1 LKSLQGLEDEAPLSA
16 AILGLAEAAPR
27 RWDRLPIWPLP
38 SAVAAETSVG
48 SITGLEVSNVHPGFR
63 MNTNLVRTPTA
74 ATAAAARSAT
84 AATATAPVP
93 AETAPATAAR
103 RATSTRTASTS
114 KRSASTALTRLGFIN
129 CKGRTSHILAVQS
142 RYCGL
147 GLVLIRHLDEAETP
161 GPPGKI
167 VLDDLCRIDITKA
180 FESFTQFFLGGL
192 CRQIPNV
199 NVHVFFFSFRKG

>member
-1 LKSLQGLEDEAPLSA
+1 
-16 AILGLAEAAPR
+16 
-27 RWDRLPIWPLP
+27 
-38 SAVAAETSVG
+38 
-48 SITGLEVSNVHPGFR
+48 

-199 NVHVFFFSFRKG
+199 NVHVVFFSSGKDDAKPNRETLSPKAPTQAHANKLVILHKFGTGRHLPASTLTNGGN